1 MARRTGFYLN
11 KRDGKFL
18 GVCSG
23 IADYTGFDV
32 LWVRAAML
40 LGAVFGGGITVV
52 LYFVIALL
60 ASPKPVEF
68 YDVDPEDRQFWQKTR
83 AAPARSIRDIRS
95 TFRDVDRRLADI
107 ERAYTSPQN
116 RLSREIDALR

>member
-40 LGAVFGGGITVV
+40 LGTIVGGGFTAVI
-52 LYFVIALL
+52 YFVIAIL
-60 ASPKPVEF
+60 ASPKPAEF
-68 YDVDPEDRQFWQKTR
+68 YDVDPEDTQFWQKTR